1 MFEDAKRI
9 LIIKLRH
16 IGDVLLT
23 VPTIRAVRE
32 RFPDS
37 YMVALVNKGTED
49 MLAGNPLLNNLFGF
63 DRNIL
68 RLPVHR
74 RVYSELA
81 FVKKIRE
88 MNFDMTIDLTG
99 GDRAAIISLLS
110 GARYRIG
117 YYPSGGFSGKRYI
130 YTSLVIPPSV
140 RMHTVLRN
148 LNLVNQFGM
157 NSEDLSVYI
166 HIPESDKDFV
176 KDLFAQHGIT
186 ETDTVVHI
194 HPTSRWLFKCWRDEA
209 MAEVIC
215 WLLDKGVKVI
225 ITSSPENQEVEKTKG
240 ILSFISSRFT
250 VHGSRLLD
258 LSGRVT
264 LKQLAAISESC
275 SLFFGIDSAPM
286 HIAAAVGTPVV
297 VLFGPSGAFDWGPW
311 DNKYSSKFKVQSSKL
326 EKPYPRQN
334 GIQTFGKHTV
344 IQRDWD
350 CIPCGADG
358 CDGTKRSRCL
368 EDIGVNEVMEQIEK
382 VITQIQT

>member
-49 MLAGNPLLNNLFGF
+49 MLAGNPLLNNLVCF
-63 DRNIL
+63 DRNVL
-68 RLPVHR
+68 KLPLQKR
-74 RVYSELA
+74 IYSELA

-117 YYPSGGFSGKRYI
+117 YHLSGGFSGKRYI
-130 YTSLVIPPSV
+130 YTSLGILPSV
-140 RMHTVLRN
+140 QMHTVLRN

-157 NSEDLSVYI
+157 DSEDLSVYI

-176 KDLFAQHGIT
+176 KDLFDRHGIT

-194 HPTSRWLFKCWRDEA
+194 HPTSRWLFKCWKDEY
-209 MAEVIC
+209 MAEVII
-215 WLLDKGVKVI
+215 WLVNKGVKVVV
-225 ITSSPENQEVEKTKG
+225 TSAPYKKEMDKAKR
-240 ILSFISSRFT
+240 ILSSVPELRTLNSKLI
-250 VHGSRLLD
+250 D
-258 LSGRVT
+258 LCGRVT
-264 LKQLAAISESC
+264 LKQLAAISKLC
-275 SLFFGIDSAPM
+275 NLFFGIDSAPM
-286 HIAAAVGTPVV
+286 HIAAAFGTPVV

-311 DNKYSSKFKVQSSKL
+311 DNNYRL
-326 EKPYPRQN
+326 EFGVRGSELKNPYQKRN
-334 GIQTFGKHTV
+334 GVQTFGKHTV

-350 CIPCGADG
+350 CIPCGEDG